1 VSRHQWCF
9 VCSSLIP
16 LYHTSPVITLLGESE
31 VTIEVG
37 SNYEDAGATAFDN
50 LDGDLTASIIT
61 SSNVDTSTVGSYLV
75 TYNVT
80 DTAGNTAIE
89 VTRVVNVV
97 IDTTK
102 PIITLLGESEVT
114 IEVSSNYEDARAT
127 AFDNLDGD
135 LTASIITSSNVDT
148 STVGAYLVTYNV
160 SDSAGNTAIEVTR
173 VVNIVET
180 AKILLNGHVYVTSI
194 DGLILTA
201 DDGKCY
207 RLKIIQ
213 GPSIQLVEVN
223 CN

>member
-1 VSRHQWCF
+1 MSRHQWCF

-37 SNYEDAGATAFDN
+37 SNYEDAG
-50 LDGDLTASIIT
+50 
-61 SSNVDTSTVGSYLV
+61 
-75 TYNVT
+75 
-80 DTAGNTAIE
+80 
-89 VTRVVNVV
+89 
-97 IDTTK
+97 
-102 PIITLLGESEVT
+102 
-114 IEVSSNYEDARAT
+114 AT